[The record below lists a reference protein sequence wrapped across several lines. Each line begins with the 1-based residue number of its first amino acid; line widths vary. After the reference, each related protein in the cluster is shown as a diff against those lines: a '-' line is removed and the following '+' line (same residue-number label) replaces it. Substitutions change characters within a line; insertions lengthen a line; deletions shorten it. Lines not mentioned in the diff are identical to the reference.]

1 MNLLAG
7 YTVMPQFSP
16 QKASQQELL
25 PSGRIPGAMEGV
37 KTEVGSLESSLLQ
50 IVQEHQRRSICIREK
65 TDKAKKDAL
74 QTAIRVSELLV
85 ETVNGQVEATF
96 INEKRI
102 ELEIRALVS
111 TIMRYKK
118 QTDQWLAASHAMN
131 TVIKVLYPH

>member
-1 MNLLAG
+1 
-7 YTVMPQFSP
+7 
-16 QKASQQELL
+16 
-25 PSGRIPGAMEGV
+25 MEGV
-37 KTEVGSLESSLLQ
+37 RAEVGSLESSLLQ

-102 ELEIRALVS
+102 ELEIHALVS

-118 QTDQWLAASHAMN
+118 QTDQWLAASHALN
-131 TVIKVLYPH
+131 TVIKEIGDFENWMKIMDFDCKTVNAAIRNIHQI